1 VRGIPDHMITSV
13 ATESKVRRCAR
24 VIGEM
29 LEEIDGELIRGV
41 SASEGEQVGRFNSK
55 ASERRSDDL

>member
-1 VRGIPDHMITSV
+1 MITSV